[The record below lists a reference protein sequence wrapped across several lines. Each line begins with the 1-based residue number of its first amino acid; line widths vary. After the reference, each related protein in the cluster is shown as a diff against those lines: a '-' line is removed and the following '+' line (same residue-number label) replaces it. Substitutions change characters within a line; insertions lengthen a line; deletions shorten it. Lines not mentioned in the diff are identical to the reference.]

1 MSKEKPN
8 LHAVPSGEEAISI
21 AKPSAFNL
29 DKFKSKR
36 PATVA
41 GVQQLQTALPHH
53 NIAAAKDFVRLH
65 PDEDKYWSPELCFVN
80 VPIKGVKHDTLHLID
95 EDLAFQH
102 VPSGKIQ
109 RFRLVLAAKPHDIFF
124 LCHVPSQNADNPWNA
139 TNIKA
144 CETAKS
150 SWVEATSRKAEGVE
164 AYKIAHA
171 RDADAFPEPNWPKQ
185 TLNELIQVTFVGR
198 MIVTENDPGL
208 LRLVGA
214 KQALS

>member
-1 MSKEKPN
+1 MATESPK
-8 LHAVPSGEEAISI
+8 LHAVPSDEEISI
-21 AKPSAFNL
+21 AKPTAFNL

-41 GVQQLQTALPHH
+41 GVQQPLTALPHH

-65 PDEDKYWSPELCFVN
+65 PNEEKFWSPELCFVN
-80 VPIKGVKHDTLHLID
+80 VPIKGMKHDTLHLID
-95 EDLAFQH
+95 EDLAFQY

-144 CETAKS
+144 CETAKTR
-150 SWVEATSRKAEGVE
+150 WVEATSRKAEGVE
-164 AYKIAHA
+164 AYKIGHT
-171 RDADAFPEPNWPKQ
+171 RDVDAFPNPNWPKQ
-185 TLNELIQVTFVGR
+185 CLDELIQVTFVGR
-198 MIVTENDPGL
+198 MIVTENDPAL